1 MVAEHFLF
9 VTSMSALAYEWAL
22 TTGARAC
29 ALSRLWIRPM
39 PFDLGYP
46 PVRSLLARPGYD
58 GTSLQEVAL
67 RFSTEDACVEH
78 VMQMRFGQGVPCQNC
93 GGISRWRRRATK
105 QYALRCCGALVSPL
119 TGTLFHRTKLPLSL
133 WFYAMLH
140 FANSHEG
147 VNAGFLERH
156 LGISYN
162 AAFRMARRIRWHL
175 SELERMTP
183 IASAGMDVEVKV
195 DSLHRVR
202 SGTSGHNRVNILFA
216 ARDGKVGCE
225 LLGSSRQRFALQALA
240 KMAPDHGDLRTTCY
254 RTARLFSDYG
264 SRRPRAMYLPCYYI
278 DHPEE
283 VDAIKGFQS
292 YFLWP
297 FQTHHKYAS
306 RAHVWL
312 YLNEFLFRYNRRR
325 QSAQTFWEM
334 IGAFPNL
341 TTGRGVPVGP
351 EAAKNN

>member
-1 MVAEHFLF
+1 
-9 VTSMSALAYEWAL
+9 
-22 TTGARAC
+22 
-29 ALSRLWIRPM
+29 M

-46 PVRSLLARPGYD
+46 PAQSRLPRPGYD

-67 RFSTEDACVEH
+67 RFGTEDACIEH
-78 VMQMRFGQGVPCQNC
+78 VMQTRFGQGAPCQKC
-93 GGISRWRRRATK
+93 GGISRWRRRNAT
-105 QYALRCCGALVSPL
+105 QYRSACCGALISPL
-119 TGTLFHRTKLPLSL
+119 AGTLFHRTRLPLRL

-156 LGISYN
+156 LGISYR
-162 AAFRMARRIRWHL
+162 AAFRMAQRIRWHL
-175 SELERMTP
+175 SEIERMTP
-183 IASAGMDVEVKV
+183 IAPAGVEIEVRV
-195 DSLHRVR
+195 ESLHRVR
-202 SGTSGHNRVNILFA
+202 SGTSAHNRANILFV

-225 LLGSSRQRFALQALA
+225 VIGFSRQRFALQALA
-240 KMAPDHGDLRTTCY
+240 RLVPGHGDLRTTCH

-264 SRRPRAMYLPCYYI
+264 SRRPRATYLPCYYM

-312 YLNEFLFRYNRRR
+312 YLNEFLFRYNRRHR
-325 QSAQTFWEM
+325 SAQTYWDM
-334 IGAFPNL
+334 ISAFPNL
-341 TTGRGVPVGP
+341 TMRSGMSIAT
-351 EAAKNN
+351 EAATED